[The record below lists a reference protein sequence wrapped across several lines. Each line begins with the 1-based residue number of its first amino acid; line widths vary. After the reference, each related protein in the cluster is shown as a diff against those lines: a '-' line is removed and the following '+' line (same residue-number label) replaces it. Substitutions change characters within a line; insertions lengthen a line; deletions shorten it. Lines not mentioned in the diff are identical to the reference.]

1 MSFGCFG
8 RLPCKTDAQCWVSNF
23 CDAELRWVLSC
34 SITKFL
40 KLLKFP
46 MADVTLTVDGKKVTA
61 PAGTLLIEA
70 CKTVGIEVPSFCY
83 YPNLSLQGAC
93 RMCLVKIE
101 KMPKLQ
107 TACTTVVSEGMI
119 VTSESDEIKQA
130 RKGMLELLLGNH
142 PLDCPVCD
150 AGGEC
155 ELQDMTFSYGAAES
169 KFMEAKNHKEEQ
181 QWSPIVFFDRP
192 RCILCYRCVRVCGEG
207 MDVWALGVQN
217 RAVSSVIAPNKEDH
231 LECEECG
238 MCIDICPVGAL
249 TSGAYRYKTRPWE
262 MKHVGTICTHCGDGC
277 KTTLGVRRADT
288 GMEIVRGDN
297 RDKSGTNGDFLCI
310 KGRYGFD
317 FANHEERL
325 NRPLIRRQGKLMPAT
340 WEEAFALIGEK
351 FAGVRDHDGGGA
363 IGVVGSTRTTNEE
376 SYLLSKFARVVLRTN
391 NIDHHRTAD
400 FPALA
405 AAVRGKADRTASMA
419 EVFTAPAILLIGND
433 PTEQH
438 PLLAWQ
444 IRNNVRLH
452 RARLHVIHSRPIKL
466 RRQATTFAQIP
477 AGAEGRV
484 AAFLAG
490 GDSAAEALV
499 DASSPLS
506 LSQDGWIELRD
517 KLRGEQ
523 NLVIV
528 FGSELRGEDLAS
540 LMKFGAAIPGT
551 KFVCLADYA
560 NSRGAAD
567 MGLYPDLLP
576 GYHPTA
582 GSSEFHAE
590 WGEIPRAPGL
600 DLAAMVEAGK
610 DGRLKALYVVGSN
623 PVGRSNIDPFAFSKS
638 FVVVQDMF
646 LTETAVMADVV
657 LPAANAYEKSGTF
670 TNTCGDLQLVKK
682 AGEVTGTKT
691 DFEMVVRI
699 ADAMGFE
706 VRKLVPF
713 GGGTYADMGQS
724 RGAQSGEADRHAV
737 WLEARGLEPK
747 LSPFEPTAIL
757 DEIQR
762 LVPGY
767 DVSRMTLLAGNSQ
780 HTSLEQAGPG
790 VAHRAESIAPANDNL
805 FTSGTLGRYS
815 RALQSVIESHEV
827 KTEVAA
833 D

>member
-1 MSFGCFG
+1 
-8 RLPCKTDAQCWVSNF
+8 
-23 CDAELRWVLSC
+23 
-34 SITKFL
+34 
-40 KLLKFP
+40 
-46 MADVTLTVDGKKVTA
+46 MADVTLTVDGKKLTA

-70 CKTVGIEVPSFCY
+70 CKSVGIEVPSFCY

-107 TACTTVVSEGMI
+107 TACTTVVGEGMV
-119 VTSESDEIKQA
+119 VTTDSPEIKQA
-130 RKGMLELLLGNH
+130 RKSMLEMLLANH

-169 KFMEAKNHKEEQ
+169 KFMDAKNHKEEQ
-181 QWSPIVFFDRP
+181 QWSPVVYFDRP

-217 RAVSSVIAPNKEDH
+217 RGVGSLIAPNKEDH

-277 KTTLGVRRADT
+277 KTTLGVRRSDT

-325 NRPLIRRQGKLMPAT
+325 KQPLIRKNGRLTPST
-340 WEEAFALIGEK
+340 WEEAFELVGKK
-351 FAGVRDHDGGGA
+351 FAEVRDKDGGSA
-363 IGVVGSTRTTNEE
+363 IGVIGSNRTTNEE
-376 SYLLSKFARVVLRTN
+376 AYLLSKFARTVLKTN
-391 NIDHHRTAD
+391 NVDHHRTAD
-400 FPALA
+400 FPAFA
-405 AAVRGKADRTASMA
+405 AALRGKPDATGSMA
-419 EVFTAPAILLIGND
+419 DVFTAPAILLIGND

-444 IRNNVRLH
+444 IRNNVRLR
-452 RARLHVIHSRPIKL
+452 RAKLYLINSAPIKL
-466 RRQATTFAQIP
+466 RRQAVSFTQIP
-477 AGAEGRV
+477 AGTEGKV

-490 GDSAAEALV
+490 NDGSVEALGG
-499 DASSPLS
+499 DKNAWT
-506 LSQDGWIELRD
+506 GLRE
-517 KLRGEQ
+517 KLRGEKD
-523 NLVIV
+523 LIII
-528 FGSELRGEDLAS
+528 FGAEIRGNDIAS
-540 LMKFGAAIPGT
+540 LIAFASGISGAKFI
-551 KFVCLADYA
+551 CLADYA

-576 GYHPTA
+576 GYHALA
-582 GSSEFHAE
+582 GSSEFHRE
-590 WGEIPRAPGL
+590 WGEAPKTPGL
-600 DLAAMVEAGK
+600 DLAGMVEAGK
-610 DGRLKALYVVGSN
+610 GGKLKALYVVGSN
-623 PVGRSNIDPFAFSKS
+623 PVGRLKIDPFAFSKS

-657 LPAANAYEKSGTF
+657 LPAGNAYEKAGTM
-670 TNTCGDLQLVKK
+670 TNTCGDVQLVKK
-682 AGEVTGTKT
+682 AGEVSGTKP
-691 DFEMVVRI
+691 DFEMIVRI
-699 ADAMGFE
+699 ADAMGYD
-706 VRKLVPF
+706 VHKLVPF
-713 GGGTYADMGQS
+713 GGGVRADMGTS
-724 RGAQSGEADRHAV
+724 RGAQSGEVDRHSV
-737 WLEARGLEPK
+737 WLEMQGLEPK
-747 LSPFEPTAIL
+747 LSPLDPMAIL

-767 DVSRMTLLAGNSQ
+767 DVSRMNLLAGNSE
-780 HTSLEQAGPG
+780 HTSLEKSGAGAVPK
-790 VAHRAESIAPANDNL
+790 AEAISPANDTL

-815 RALQSVIESHEV
+815 RALQSVVESHEV
-827 KTEVAA
+827 KPAEVAA

>member
-1 MSFGCFG
+1 M
-8 RLPCKTDAQCWVSNF
+8 PDVS
-23 CDAELRWVLSC
+23 
-34 SITKFL
+34 
-40 KLLKFP
+40 
-46 MADVTLTVDGKKVTA
+46 LTVDGKKVTA

-70 CKTVGIEVPSFCY
+70 CKRVGIEVPSFCY

-107 TACTTVVSEGMI
+107 TACTTVVTEGMV
-119 VTSESDEIKQA
+119 VTTESDEIKQA
-130 RKGMLELLLGNH
+130 RKSMLELLLGNH

-169 KFMEAKNHKEEQ
+169 KFMEMKNHREEQ
-181 QWSPIVFFDRP
+181 QWSPVVFFDRP

-217 RAVSSVIAPNKEDH
+217 RGVSSIIAPNKQDH

-249 TSGAYRYKTRPWE
+249 TSGAYRYKTRPWD

-277 KTTLGVRRADT
+277 KTTLGVRRCDT

-317 FANHEERL
+317 FAGSTERL
-325 NRPLIRRQGKLMPAT
+325 TEPLIRKNGKLTPST
-340 WEEAFALIGEK
+340 WEEALDLVGRK
-351 FAGVRDHDGGGA
+351 FAEVRDKEGGAA

-376 SYLLSKFARVVLRTN
+376 SYLLSKFARTVLKTN
-391 NIDHHRTAD
+391 NVDHHRTAD

-405 AAVRGKADRTASMA
+405 SALRGKPEATASMA
-419 EVFTAPAILLIGND
+419 DVFNAPAILLIGND
-433 PTEQH
+433 PTEEH

-452 RARLHVIHSRPIKL
+452 RARLYVVNSEPIKL
-466 RRQATTFAQIP
+466 RRQATMFIQIA
-477 AGAEGRV
+477 AGAETRAV
-484 AAFLAG
+484 AYLG
-490 GDSAAEALV
+490 GDDAAV
-499 DASSPLS
+499 DALAPAVGLQE
-506 LSQDGWIELRD
+506 QDGRGHPSLHEQWSALRD

-523 NLVIV
+523 NLVII
-528 FGSELRGEDLAS
+528 FGSEIRGAAVASLAS
-540 LMKFGAAIPGT
+540 LAASIPGA
-551 KFVCLADYA
+551 KLISLADYS

-567 MGLYPDLLP
+567 MGLFPDLLP
-576 GYHPTA
+576 GYHPVSGT
-582 GSSEFHAE
+582 SEFHRE
-590 WGEIPRAPGL
+590 WGDVPQSAGL
-600 DLAAMVEAGK
+600 DLPGMVDAAKSGK
-610 DGRLKALYVVGSN
+610 LKALHIVGSN
-623 PVGRSNIDPFAFSKS
+623 PVGRLHIDPFVFSKS

-646 LTETAVMADVV
+646 LTETAELADVV
-657 LPAANAYEKSGTF
+657 LPAANAYEKSGTV
-670 TNTCGDLQLVKK
+670 TNTCGDVQLLKK
-682 AGEVTGTKT
+682 AGDVTGVKN
-691 DFEMVVRI
+691 DFEIIVRI
-699 ADAMGFE
+699 ADAMGHD
-706 VRKLVPF
+706 VHKLVPF
-713 GGGTYADMGQS
+713 GGGDRADMGQS

-737 WLEARGLEPK
+737 WLEMHGLELK
-747 LSPFEPTAIL
+747 LSPFDPIAIL
-757 DEIQR
+757 DEIQH

-767 DVSRMTLLAGNSQ
+767 DVPRANLLAGNSE
-780 HTSLEQAGPG
+780 HTSLAKSGTG
-790 VAHRAESIAPANDNL
+790 VAHKPALIAPAKDTL

-815 RALQSVIESHEV
+815 KALKSVIESHEV
-827 KTEVAA
+827 KPAEVAA

>member
-1 MSFGCFG
+1 
-8 RLPCKTDAQCWVSNF
+8 
-23 CDAELRWVLSC
+23 
-34 SITKFL
+34 
-40 KLLKFP
+40 
-46 MADVTLTVDGKKVTA
+46 MADVNLTVDGKKITA

-83 YPNLSLQGAC
+83 YPNLSLCGAC
-93 RMCLVKIE
+93 RMCVVKIE

-107 TACTTVVSEGMI
+107 TACTTVVSEGMV
-119 VTSESDEIKQA
+119 VTSESDEVKQA
-130 RKGMLELLLGNH
+130 RKGTVEMLLGNH

-155 ELQDMTFSYGAAES
+155 ELQDMAFSYGAAES
-169 KFMEAKNHKEEQ
+169 KFIEAKNHKEEQ
-181 QWSPIVFFDRP
+181 QWSPVVFFDRP
-192 RCILCYRCVRVCGEG
+192 RCILCFRCVRVCGEG

-217 RAVSSVIAPNKEDH
+217 RGVSSIIAPNKEDH

-277 KTTLGVRRADT
+277 KTTLGVRRSET

-325 NRPLIRRQGKLMPAT
+325 TRPLIRRDGKLTPAT
-340 WEEAFALIGEK
+340 WEEAFALIGTK
-351 FAGVRDHDGGGA
+351 FAEVRERDGGPA

-376 SYLLSKFARVVLRTN
+376 DYLLSKFARVVLKTN
-391 NIDHHRTAD
+391 NVDHHRTAD

-405 AAVRGKADRTASMA
+405 AACRGKNDITASMA

-452 RARLHVIHSRPIKL
+452 QAKLYVINSNSIKL
-466 RRQATTFAQIP
+466 RRQATGFIEIP
-477 AGAEGRV
+477 AGSEPSV
-484 AAFLAG
+484 AALLAG
-490 GDSAAEALV
+490 GKDAAYVPAGTALDKDKSFEV
-499 DASSPLS
+499 GAL
-506 LSQDGWIELRD
+506 GTELRRQEN
-517 KLRGEQ
+517 LIVIFGAEIRGSALAD
-523 NLVIV
+523 LVQ
-528 FGSELRGEDLAS
+528 FGSE
-540 LMKFGAAIPGT
+540 IPGA

-576 GYHPTA
+576 GYHPIA
-582 GSSEFHAE
+582 GNSEFQQE
-590 WGEIPRAPGL
+590 WGEVPTAPGL
-600 DLAAMVEAGK
+600 DFAGMVEAGK
-610 DGRLKALYVVGSN
+610 AGKLKALYVVGSN
-623 PVGRSNIDPFAFSKS
+623 PVGRLNIDPFAFSKS

-670 TNTCGDLQLVKK
+670 TNTCGDVQLVKK
-682 AGEVTGTKT
+682 AGEVTEAKS
-691 DFEMVVRI
+691 DFEMIVRM
-699 ADAMGFE
+699 ADAMGFD
-706 VRKLVPF
+706 VQKLVPF
-713 GGGTYADMGQS
+713 GGGTRADVGQS
-724 RGAQSGEADRHAV
+724 RGAESGEADRHAV
-737 WLEARGLEPK
+737 WLEANGLEPK

-767 DVSRMTLLAGNSQ
+767 DVSRMNLLAGNSQ
-780 HTSLEQAGPG
+780 HTSLENVGPG
-790 VAHRAESIAPANDNL
+790 VVHRPESIAPANDNL
-805 FTSGTLGRYS
+805 FSSGTLGRYS
-815 RALQSVIESHEV
+815 RALQSVAESHEA
-827 KTEVAA
+827 KPAEVAA